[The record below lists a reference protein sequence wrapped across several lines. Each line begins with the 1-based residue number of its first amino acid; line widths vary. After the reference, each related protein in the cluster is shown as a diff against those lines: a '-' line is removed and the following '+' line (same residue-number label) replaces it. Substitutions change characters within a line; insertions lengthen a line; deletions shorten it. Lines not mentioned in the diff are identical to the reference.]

1 MQAVG
6 SGRKTKGSAAMP
18 NITGK
23 ELSALE
29 DQLNYEQ
36 ILIKKYRAF
45 ACRCTDAQLKTKCEQ
60 MASRHQDHF
69 NCLIGHLN

>member
-1 MQAVG
+1 M
-6 SGRKTKGSAAMP
+6 KHMNLT
-18 NITGK
+18 TK

-45 ACRCTDAQLKTKCEQ
+45 SSQCNDTQLKVKCNQ
-60 MASRHQDHF
+60 IADKHQQHF
-69 NCLIGHLN
+69 NTLMGYLQ